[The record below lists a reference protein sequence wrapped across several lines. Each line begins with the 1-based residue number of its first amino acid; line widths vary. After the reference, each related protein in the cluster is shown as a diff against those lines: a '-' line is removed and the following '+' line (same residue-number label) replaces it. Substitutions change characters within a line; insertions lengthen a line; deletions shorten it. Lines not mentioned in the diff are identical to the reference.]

1 MKLTRKVSEV
11 SVLATV
17 LCSGLVG
24 CSSMRPILPL
34 VKPGPEFSEQV
45 VAQAKSG
52 IASQWLASSDTLPH
66 GGSATVLENWWRQLG
81 DPVLVE
87 LIDSAQKASA
97 STAQAAL
104 RVAEARGTLT
114 VADAATLPAL
124 DATLSQSRAAFSFGG
139 PVGLRTQI
147 QGQLQSS
154 WEIDL
159 FGKRFREREA
169 SLARANAR
177 VADWHDGRVSVAA
190 EVANSY
196 VQYRFCE
203 QQIGVLAA
211 DAKSRD
217 ETSRLTDL
225 ASNAGFQP
233 PATAAVLRAGAADA
247 RRRLIVQKGD
257 CAIALKSMVAL
268 TAIPEAILVQKL
280 QPGSA
285 QLPALLSFQIDR
297 IPAQALAQRPDLWAA
312 ELDLAAAS
320 ADIGAAQAA
329 RYPRLSLIGS
339 IGPLR
344 FVSGGTVINATT
356 WSFGPSISLP
366 LFDGGKSLANIEI
379 SKTGYAAALSA
390 YRAKTFV
397 AVKEVEQALVHIAT
411 ANERQTDTQIAAKG
425 FKDSLNASS
434 AKWKAGI
441 GSLLEL
447 EDARRQSLAA
457 DVELGILKRDLLIA
471 WIGLY
476 RAAGGGWTAQ

>member
-1 MKLTRKVSEV
+1 M
-11 SVLATV
+11 
-17 LCSGLVG
+17 
-24 CSSMRPILPL
+24 
-34 VKPGPEFSEQV
+34 
-45 VAQAKSG
+45 
-52 IASQWLASSDTLPH
+52 
-66 GGSATVLENWWRQLG
+66 
-81 DPVLVE
+81 
-87 LIDSAQKASA
+87 
-97 STAQAAL
+97 
-104 RVAEARGTLT
+104 
-114 VADAATLPAL
+114 
-124 DATLSQSRAAFSFGG
+124 
-139 PVGLRTQI
+139 RTQI

-297 IPAQALAQRPDLWAA
+297 IPAQVLAQRPDLWAA

-356 WSFGPSISLP
+356 WSFGPSISFP